1 MKSGK
6 MQFLRT
12 RAESLGCLTWS
23 NREGVTQKQR
33 GALAEEKVPGQSE
46 EKGLKEILEQSLNL
60 SYSSSISSI
69 SCYCDCAIVGD
80 YMLLQ
85 NVASW
90 LKDCFG
96 LIILKNSRN

>member
-46 EKGLKEILEQSLNL
+46 EKGPDGRKARLTPWMLPIPSHSRKVLHKGYFIVSHSVMSDSL
-60 SYSSSISSI
+60 
-69 SCYCDCAIVGD
+69 
-80 YMLLQ
+80 
-85 NVASW
+85 
-90 LKDCFG
+90 
-96 LIILKNSRN
+96 